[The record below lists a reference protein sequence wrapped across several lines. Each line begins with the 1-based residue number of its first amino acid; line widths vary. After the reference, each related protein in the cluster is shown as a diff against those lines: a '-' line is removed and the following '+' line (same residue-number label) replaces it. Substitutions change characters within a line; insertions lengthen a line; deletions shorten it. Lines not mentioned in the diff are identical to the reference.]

1 LPPCCFSEVSSIT
14 RTFELFH
21 VNGIEKVCSSSGAE
35 DAARA
40 PRVTRLTVA
49 VPPKWTPHHSATV
62 QEDTEASLSAQLV
75 DVVRTRWQRARC
87 HWTGEA
93 PSLV

>member
-1 LPPCCFSEVSSIT
+1 
-14 RTFELFH
+14 

-40 PRVTRLTVA
+40 PRVCRLAVA
-49 VPPKWTPHHSATV
+49 VPPKWTPQNFAAP
-62 QEDTEASLSAQLV
+62 QEDTEVSLSAQLV